1 MIIEFIIVGIF
12 IFLICWFLSKWKGKE
27 FTIFIVGSILFLGLL
42 IPVYGLPILL
52 VYMIGFIAIK
62 IYEKFK
68 YKRNCEF
75 STYFGIPGSGKTT
88 IASWLAREELKKE
101 KKGKNR
107 KVWSN
112 VPIKGTYKIE
122 KSDIGK
128 YHLEHG
134 RLILDECGTEF
145 DNRNFKKNFTEEQVK
160 FFKLHR
166 HYDMDINCFS
176 QFWNDID
183 IKLRNLST
191 KLYLLK
197 KSAIPFF
204 IVRKEIGKKISINKD
219 TKEIID
225 EYYFKKLATKW
236 YFAPKVW
243 KMFVT
248 NEKPQLE
255 EKKWEK
261 W

>member
-1 MIIEFIIVGIF
+1 MQYIVFILF
-12 IFLICWFLSKWKGKE
+12 ILGLGFLISKWKGFE
-27 FTIFIVGSILFLGLL
+27 FTLVLFFSIFFLGLL
-42 IPVYGLPILL
+42 IPVYGLSIL
-52 VYMIGFIAIK
+52 VIYFIIFIIAK
-62 IYEKFK
+62 IIEAKK
-68 YKRNCEF
+68 MKRNYEF

-88 IASWLAREELKKE
+88 VASWLARNELKD
-101 KKGKNR
+101 KKKKRN
-107 KVWSN
+107 VWSN
-112 VPIKGTYKIE
+112 VPIKGTYKLE
-122 KSDIGK
+122 KSDIGV
-128 YHLEHG
+128 YNISNG

-166 HYDMDINCFS
+166 HYKVDVNCFS

-197 KSAIPFF
+197 KSTIPFF
-204 IVRKEIGKKISINKD
+204 IVRKEIGKKISINKE

-248 NEKPQLE
+248 DERPELPEKVW
-255 EKKWEK
+255 KFW
-261 W
+261 

>member
-1 MIIEFIIVGIF
+1 MQYFVFCLFIYILLWII
-12 IFLICWFLSKWKGKE
+12 SKWKGFE
-27 FTIFIVGSILFLGLL
+27 FTLVLFFSIFFLGLL
-42 IPVYGLPILL
+42 VPVYGISIL
-52 VYMIGFIAIK
+52 VIYFIIFFIAK
-62 IYEKFK
+62 IFELKK
-68 YKRNCEF
+68 TKRNCEF
-75 STYFGIPGSGKTT
+75 STYFGVPGSGKTT
-88 IASWLAREELKKE
+88 IASWLARNELKK
-101 KKGKNR
+101 KKSNR

-112 VPIKGTYKIE
+112 VPIKGTYKLD
-122 KSDIGK
+122 KSDIGF
-128 YHLEHG
+128 YNISNG

-145 DNRNFKKNFTEEQVK
+145 DNRNFKKNFTDEQVK

-166 HYDMDINCFS
+166 HYKVDINCFS

-197 KSAIPFF
+197 KSIIPFF
-204 IVRKEIGKKISINKD
+204 IVRKEIGKKISINKE

-248 NEKPQLE
+248 DERPELPEKV
-255 EKKWEK
+255 WET

>member
-1 MIIEFIIVGIF
+1 MQYIVFILF
-12 IFLICWFLSKWKGKE
+12 ILGLGFLFSKWKGFE
-27 FTIFIVGSILFLGLL
+27 FTLVLFFSLFFLGLL
-42 IPVYGLPILL
+42 VPVYGLSIL
-52 VYMIGFIAIK
+52 VIYIIIFFIAK
-62 IYEKFK
+62 IFELKK
-68 YKRNCEF
+68 TKRNCEF
-75 STYFGIPGSGKTT
+75 ATYFGVPGSGKTT
-88 IASWLAREELKKE
+88 IASWLARSELKK
-101 KKGKNR
+101 KKSNR

-112 VPIKGTYKIE
+112 VPIKDTYKLD
-122 KSDIGK
+122 KSDIGF
-128 YHLEHG
+128 YNISNG

-166 HYDMDINCFS
+166 HYGVDINCFS

-204 IVRKEIGKKISINKD
+204 IVRKEIGKKISINKE

-236 YFAPKVW
+236 FFAPKVW

-248 NEKPQLE
+248 DEKPQLE
-255 EKKWEK
+255 EKNWEK

>member
-1 MIIEFIIVGIF
+1 MQYIVFILFVLGLG
-12 IFLICWFLSKWKGKE
+12 FLFSKWKGFE
-27 FTIFIVGSILFLGLL
+27 FTLVLFFSIFFLGLL
-42 IPVYGLPILL
+42 VPVYGLAIL
-52 VYMIGFIAIK
+52 VIYFIIFFIAK
-62 IYEKFK
+62 IFELKK
-68 YKRNCEF
+68 TKRNCEF
-75 STYFGIPGSGKTT
+75 STYFGVPGSGKTT
-88 IASWLAREELKKE
+88 IASWLARNDKR
-101 KKGKNR
+101 KNK

-112 VPIKGTYKIE
+112 VPIKGTYKLDKE
-122 KSDIGK
+122 DIGK
-128 YHLEHG
+128 YMISNG

-145 DNRNFKKNFTEEQVK
+145 DNRNFKKNFTDEQVK

-166 HYDMDINCFS
+166 HYKVDINCFS

-204 IVRKEIGKKISINKD
+204 IVRKEIGKKISINKE

-248 NEKPQLE
+248 DERPELPEKV
-255 EKKWEK
+255 WET

>member
-1 MIIEFIIVGIF
+1 MQYIVFILFVLGLGLLF
-12 IFLICWFLSKWKGKE
+12 SKWKGFE
-27 FTIFIVGSILFLGLL
+27 FTLVLFFSIFFLGLL
-42 IPVYGLPILL
+42 VPVYGLSIL
-52 VYMIGFIAIK
+52 VIYFIIFFISK
-62 IYEKFK
+62 IFELKK
-68 YKRNCEF
+68 TKRNCEF
-75 STYFGIPGSGKTT
+75 STYFGVPGSGKTT
-88 IASWLAREELKKE
+88 IASWLARNELKK
-101 KKGKNR
+101 KKGNR

-112 VPIKGTYKIE
+112 VPIKGTYKLDKEDLGRYNI
-122 KSDIGK
+122 SD
-128 YHLEHG
+128 G
-134 RLILDECGTEF
+134 RIILDECGTEF
-145 DNRNFKKNFTEEQVK
+145 DNRNFKKNFTDEQVK

-166 HYDMDINCFS
+166 HYGVDINCFS

-197 KSAIPFF
+197 KSVIPFF
-204 IVRKEIGKKISINKD
+204 IVRKEIGKKISINKE

-248 NEKPQLE
+248 DERPELPEKV
-255 EKKWEK
+255 WET